1 MEIILA
7 YVKKLIPKKLF
18 KKLQPIY
25 HYVFNFLAAVVY
37 GFPSNKLIVV
47 GVTGTTGK
55 TTTTFMIAE
64 MLKNAGVKVGYT
76 STAMFG
82 DGETERLNDKKMTML
97 GRMFTQNMISR
108 MVRNGCEVAI
118 IETTSEGAVQFRHRF
133 INYDMMVFTGIYPE
147 HIESHGS
154 FENYKK
160 AKIEIFKH
168 LKICGKKDLNLLNG
182 SEEKIKKTSIID
194 GDDEFAGEFLEPWAE
209 EKIVFRNV
217 AEAVVCRHTTSGE
230 NSRVENFQ
238 PLQDN
243 DVSFVNYKFREINN
257 VGVKFDFDG
266 EEIQMKILGDFNS
279 KNATIAGAVGLALG
293 LNKRQIRSGLE
304 KVVGIPGRLERIDEG
319 QDFTVIV
326 DYAFEPVAVGKL
338 YDMVGNLDH
347 EKIIHVLGSAGGGRD
362 MARREILGKLAGE
375 KADFVIV
382 TNEDPYDEDPME
394 IIKMV
399 ADGARNVGK
408 VEDDNLFLIED
419 RGEAIEKAIGLARE
433 GDVVLIT
440 GKGSEQAIVVGNGRK
455 VMWDDRDVVRE
466 VLRKM

>member
-1 MEIILA
+1 MEVVLA
-7 YVKKLIPKKLF
+7 YVKKFIPKKLF

-25 HYVFNFLAAVVY
+25 HYTFNFLAALVY

-76 STAMFG
+76 STAVFG

-97 GRMFTQNMISR
+97 GRMFTQKMISR

-160 AKIEIFKH
+160 AKLEIFKH
-168 LKICGKKDLNLLNG
+168 LEKCGKKGLNLLND
-182 SEEKIKKTSIID
+182 SEEKIEKTSIID
-194 GDDEFAGEFLEPWAE
+194 GNDKHAMEFLKPWAE
-209 EKIVFRNV
+209 KKIVF
-217 AEAVVCRHTTSGE
+217 
-230 NSRVENFQ
+230 RVENFQ
-238 PLQDN
+238 LLQNYGN
-243 DVSFVNYKFREINN
+243 DVDIINYKFRKINN

-266 EEIQMKILGDFNS
+266 EEIQMKILGEFNS

-293 LNKRQIRSGLE
+293 LNKEQIKNGLE
-304 KVVGIPGRLERIDEG
+304 KVVGIPGRLERIDES
-319 QDFTVIV
+319 QNFTVIV
-326 DYAFEPVAVGKL
+326 DYAFEPVAVTKL
-338 YDMVGNLDH
+338 YDMVGNLEH
-347 EKIIHVLGSAGGGRD
+347 NKIIHVLGSTGGGRD
-362 MARREILGKLAGE
+362 VARREVLGKLAGGR
-375 KADFVIV
+375 ADFVIV
-382 TNEDPYDEDPME
+382 TNEDPYDEDPMG
-394 IIKMV
+394 IIEMV

-408 VEDDNLFLIED
+408 IENDNLFLIED
-419 RGEAIEKAIGLARE
+419 RGEAIEKAIGLAGE
-433 GDVVLIT
+433 GDVVLVT
-440 GKGSEQAIVVGNGRK
+440 GKGSEQAIVVGNGRMVK
-455 VMWDDRDVVRE
+455 WDDREVVRE
-466 VLRKM
+466 VLKNK